1 MKERKYNRYVT
12 VMSPTTAPYGSWKS
26 PITSDLIV
34 ASTIR
39 LGEVRLDGD
48 DLYWLEGR
56 PSEGGRY
63 VIIRQGADGK
73 TEDVTPPG
81 FNVRTRVHEYGGG
94 SYIVVDGTVYFSNF
108 SDQRLYRQSPGSEPV
123 PLTAADSHYRYADA
137 VMDQQHQRLI
147 CVREDHSGDGEAVN
161 TIVAISLDGAQQ
173 VLVSGEDFY
182 SSPRLSPDGT
192 KLCWISWN
200 HPDMPWDG
208 TELWC
213 ATLEKDG
220 LTAAERIAG
229 SRSEAVVQPQW
240 SPDGQL
246 YFVSDKSNWWN
257 LYRWHA
263 GRAEAVCPRA
273 AEFGLPHWVFRMSTY
288 GFRSADSIICA
299 YIEDGK
305 TQLAKLTP
313 DTQTLEPISLPYT
326 SLGSLQV
333 SAASAAFIG
342 ASPTTVSAVV
352 RLDLKT
358 SQTQVLQRASQLEV
372 DTGYLSVPEVVE
384 FPTTNGNRAYGFY
397 YPPRNRDF
405 VAPPQERPPLL
416 VKIHGGPTAATS
428 TALDLRIQYWTSRG
442 IAILDVNYGGSTG
455 YGRRYRDRLKGNWG
469 IVDVDDCVNG
479 AQFLVN
485 DGKADGDRLMI
496 DGGSAGGYTTL
507 AALAFRDTFKAGAS
521 LYGVSDAE
529 ALAQD
534 THKFESRYL
543 DSLIGPYPAEK
554 ARYVERSPIHAA
566 DRLACPVIF
575 LQGDE
580 DKIVPPNQAEMM
592 VDALKEKGVPVAYVL
607 FEGEQHGF
615 RKAENIKRALDAEL
629 YFYAQ
634 VFRFELADAIEPV
647 LIHNLS

>member
-1 MKERKYNRYVT
+1 MAT
-12 VMSPTTAPYGSWKS
+12 QTAPYGSWKS

-56 PSEGGRY
+56 PAEGGRY
-63 VIIRQGADGK
+63 VVVQRSPDGANI
-73 TEDVTPPG
+73 DVTPPG

-94 SYIVVDGTVYFSNF
+94 AYIVERGTVYFSNF
-108 SDQRLYRQSPGSEPV
+108 ADQRLYSQTLGSEPI
-123 PLTAADSHYRYADA
+123 PLTAADNGYRYADA
-137 VMDQQHQRLI
+137 VLDHHRQQLI
-147 CVREDHSGDGEAVN
+147 CIREDHSSEGEAVN
-161 TIVAISLDGAQQ
+161 TIVSVALGTGEER
-173 VLVSGEDFY
+173 VLVQGQNFY

-192 KLCWISWN
+192 QLSWIGWN

-208 TELWC
+208 TALWC
-213 ATLEKDG
+213 APVTEAGALGE
-220 LTAAERIAG
+220 AQQIAG
-229 SRSEAVVQPQW
+229 SQTEAVVQPEW
-240 SPDGQL
+240 SPDGTL
-246 YFVSDKSNWWN
+246 YFVSDRTNWWN
-257 LYRWHA
+257 LYRWSPS
-263 GRAEAVCPRA
+263 GSIEAICPRT

-288 GFRSADSIICA
+288 GFCAADRIICT
-299 YIEDGK
+299 YIEDGESYV
-305 TQLAKLTP
+305 AALTP
-313 DTQTLEPISLPYT
+313 STQELRPIELPY
-326 SLGSLQV
+326 SGVGSLQIN
-333 SAASAAFIG
+333 ATTAAFIA
-342 ASPTTVSAVV
+342 ASTTTVSEIV
-352 RLDLKT
+352 RLDLET
-358 SQTQVLQRASQLEV
+358 DTAQTETLQRSSQIEL
-372 DTGYLSVPEVVE
+372 DPGYLSAPETVE
-384 FPTTNGNRAYGFY
+384 FPTTHEKSAYGFY
-397 YPPRNRDF
+397 YPPRNQDF
-405 VAPPQERPPLL
+405 VAPAGEKPPLL

-455 YGRRYRDRLKGNWG
+455 YGRDYRERLKENWG

-479 AQFLVN
+479 AQYLVN
-485 DGKADGDRLMI
+485 DETVDGDRLMI

-507 AALAFRDTFKAGAS
+507 AALTFRDTFKAGAS

-543 DSLIGPYPAEK
+543 DSLIGPYPAER
-554 ARYVERSPIHAA
+554 ARYIARSPIHAA
-566 DRLACPVIF
+566 ERLSCPVIF

-592 VDALKEKGVPVAYVL
+592 VDILKEKGLPVAYVL

-634 VFRFELADAIEPV
+634 VFGFELADAIEPV
-647 LIHNLS
+647 LIHNLP

>member
-1 MKERKYNRYVT
+1 MATQT
-12 VMSPTTAPYGSWKS
+12 VPYGSWKS

-63 VIIRQGADGK
+63 VVVRKSPDGK
-73 TEDVTPPG
+73 TTDVTPSG

-94 SYIVVDGTVYFSNF
+94 AYIVTNGTVYFSNF
-108 SDQRLYRQSPGSEPV
+108 ADQRIYSQTADHDPI
-123 PLTAADSHYRYADA
+123 PLTAAENGCRYADA
-137 VMDQQHQRLI
+137 VLDQQRQHLI
-147 CVREDHSGDGEAVN
+147 CIREDHSGSGEAVN
-161 TIVAISLDGAQQ
+161 TIVTVALGTGAEQILAQ
-173 VLVSGEDFY
+173 GQDFY
-182 SSPRLSPDGT
+182 SSPRLSPDG
-192 KLCWISWN
+192 KRLSWISWN

-208 TELWC
+208 TTLWC
-213 ATLEKDG
+213 APLDEAG
-220 LTAAERIAG
+220 RLGEAQQIAG
-229 SRSEAVVQPQW
+229 SRTEAVVQPEW

-246 YFVSDKSNWWN
+246 YFVSDKTNWWN
-257 LYRWHA
+257 LYRWSPS
-263 GRAEAVCPRA
+263 GSTEAVCPRA

-288 GFRSADSIICA
+288 GFRAADSILCT
-299 YIEDGK
+299 YIEAGK
-305 TQLAKLTP
+305 QYIAELTP
-313 DTQTLEPISLPYT
+313 STQAIRPIELPY
-326 SLGSLQV
+326 SGMGSLQV
-333 SAASAAFIG
+333 NADTAAFIA
-342 ASPTTVSAVV
+342 ASTTAVSAIV
-352 RLDLKT
+352 RLDLTTEKAEMLQRS
-358 SQTQVLQRASQLEV
+358 SQTSV
-372 DTGYLSVPEVVE
+372 DPGYISVPETIE
-384 FPTTNGNRAYGFY
+384 FPTTDGKSAYGFY
-397 YPPRNRDF
+397 YPPRNQDF
-405 VAPPQERPPLL
+405 VAPADDKPPLL

-455 YGRRYRDRLKGNWG
+455 YGRDYRDRLKGNWG

-479 AQFLVN
+479 AAYLVN
-485 DGKADGDRLMI
+485 DGSVDGDRLMI

-507 AALAFRDTFKAGAS
+507 AALTFRNRFKAGAS

-554 ARYVERSPIHAA
+554 ERYIERSPIHGAEQ
-566 DRLACPVIF
+566 LSCPVIF

-592 VDALKEKGVPVAYVL
+592 VDILKQKGLPVAYVL

-634 VFRFELADAIEPV
+634 VFGFKLADAIEPV
-647 LIHNLS
+647 LIHNLP

>member
-1 MKERKYNRYVT
+1 MA
-12 VMSPTTAPYGSWKS
+12 PTTAPYGSWKS

-56 PSEGGRY
+56 PAEAGRY
-63 VIIRQGADGK
+63 VVVRQQGNGQP
-73 TEDVTPPG
+73 EDVTPPG

-108 SDQRLYRQSPGSEPV
+108 SDQRLYRQAIGSAPEPI
-123 PLTAADSHYRYADA
+123 TAADTGYRYADA
-137 VMDQQHQRLI
+137 VMDPLRQRLI
-147 CVREDHSGDGEAVN
+147 CVREDHSGEGEAVN
-161 TIVAISLDGAQQ
+161 TIVAVALDGTQQ
-173 VLVSGEDFY
+173 ILVSGQNFY
-182 SSPRLSPDGT
+182 SSPRISPDGT
-192 KLCWISWN
+192 KLCWLSWN

-213 ATLEKDG
+213 AAISEAG
-220 LTAAERIAG
+220 LTDRQRIAG
-229 SRSEAVVQPQW
+229 GRSEAVVQPEW

-246 YFVSDKSNWWN
+246 YFVSDRSDWWN
-257 LYRWHA
+257 LYCWRDEA
-263 GRAEAVCPRA
+263 VAAVCPRT

-288 GFRSADSIICA
+288 RFAEADRIICA
-299 YIEDGK
+299 YIEDGE
-305 TQLAKLTP
+305 TQLAELIPSTG
-313 DTQTLEPISLPYT
+313 TLKPIEIPFT

-333 SAASAAFIG
+333 GSSSVAFIG
-342 ASPTTVSAVV
+342 ASPTSVSAVV
-352 RLDLKT
+352 KVPLGPQQVQILQRS
-358 SQTQVLQRASQLEV
+358 SQTTV
-372 DTGYLSVPEVVE
+372 DPGYLSVPTAIA

-397 YPPRNRDF
+397 YPPRNQDF
-405 VAPPQERPPLL
+405 EAPPQERPPLL

-566 DRLACPVIF
+566 DRLCCPVIF

-592 VDALKEKGVPVAYVL
+592 VSALKEKGVPVAYVL
-607 FEGEQHGF
+607 FAGEQHGF

-634 VFRFELADAIEPV
+634 VFGFELADAVEPV
-647 LIHNLS
+647 EIHNLG